1 MIARVFGDHTQQA
14 GSCPADRSWASLEIG
29 SMIRLAALRRPAPRC
44 PHCGSIIY
52 SRRNSLCG
60 RCGRELPDAFR
71 FSEEESRR
79 VVRILAVERERHRRW
94 ISKRF
99 LEAVAVL

>member
-1 MIARVFGDHTQQA
+1 MN
-14 GSCPADRSWASLEIG
+14 
-29 SMIRLAALRRPAPRC
+29 RLAALRRPAPRC

-60 RCGRELPDAFR
+60 LCGRDLPDALR
-71 FSEEESRR
+71 FSDEESRR
-79 VVRILAVERERHRRW
+79 VVRILTVERERHRRW

-99 LEAVAVL
+99 LEAVSVL